1 MMVKVAVPEKF
12 KLRIVPNVR
21 TVLFGGQ
28 QEIHYIGGSE
38 VLPPPLENEKERE
51 VVRWLGTDRDEK
63 ARKILIEHNLRLV
76 VYIAKKFDNTK
87 VGAEDLISI
96 GTIGLMKAINTFDT
110 SKSIKLATYAS
121 RCIENEILMY
131 LRKNNKQKLEVSID
145 EPLNVDWDGNEL
157 LLSDILGTEE
167 DIIYRDLETQADLK
181 LLHQALKTLNG
192 REKMIIELRFG
203 LHNKDGVELTQKEVA
218 DLLGISQSYISR
230 LEKKIMKRLQRE
242 MIRQENSWRRVKFL

>member
-1 MMVKVAVPEKF
+1 MRLLFRWLTREK
-12 KLRIVPNVR
+12 LE
-21 TVLFGGQ
+21 LL
-28 QEIHYIGGSE
+28 YIGGCE
-38 VLPPPLENEKERE
+38 VLPEPLNAREEQACIEAMQDHQDKEAKEK
-51 VVRWLGTDRDEK
+51 
-63 ARKILIEHNLRLV
+63 LIAHNLRLV

-87 VGAEDLISI
+87 VGTEDLISI
-96 GTIGLMKAINTFDT
+96 ATIGLMKAINTFDA

-157 LLSDILGTEE
+157 LLSDILGTDE
-167 DIIYRDLETQADLK
+167 DVIYRDLETQADLK

-203 LHNKDGVELTQKEVA
+203 LHSKDGEELTQKQVA

-230 LEKKIMKRLQRE
+230 LEKKIMKRLHRE
-242 MIRQENSWRRVKFL
+242 MARQENGMKVV

>member
-1 MMVKVAVPEKF
+1 MRLLF
-12 KLRIVPNVR
+12 RWLTRDKLE
-21 TVLFGGQ
+21 LL
-28 QEIHYIGGSE
+28 YIGGCE
-38 VLPPPLENEKERE
+38 VLPEPLNAREEQACIEAMQDHQDKEAKEK
-51 VVRWLGTDRDEK
+51 
-63 ARKILIEHNLRLV
+63 LIAHNLRLV

-87 VGAEDLISI
+87 VGTEDLISI
-96 GTIGLMKAINTFDT
+96 GTIGLMKAINTFDA

-157 LLSDILGTEE
+157 LLSDILGTDE
-167 DIIYRDLETQADLK
+167 DVIYRDLETQADLK

-203 LHNKDGVELTQKEVA
+203 LHSKDGEELTQKQVA

-230 LEKKIMKRLQRE
+230 LEKKIMKRLHRE
-242 MIRQENSWRRVKFL
+242 MARQENGMKVV